1 MNKKSKI
8 IISEGLIVNNEAF
21 SGANSAK
28 LRVKFALFWLGILMK
43 SVPITCSNR
52 IMLGRILNS
61 QFGAEVNPR
70 LNPDNALEIRYESL
84 KCNK

>member
-1 MNKKSKI
+1 
-8 IISEGLIVNNEAF
+8 
-21 SGANSAK
+21 
-28 LRVKFALFWLGILMK
+28 MK
-43 SVPITCSNR
+43 SVPITFSNR
-52 IMLGRILNS
+52 IMLGRTPNS